1 MTDNNLRL
9 LYSSNAIWSKSG
21 YGVQGMS
28 LLTRLAD
35 LDVFGNS
42 RSNIANF
49 AWYGMQGGTHEID
62 GFKIYPAGVDPYG
75 NDIIQAHTKNFNAN
89 VVVTLID
96 AWVLQNIA
104 EKVKPALW
112 LPWLPIDHTPVPQKV
127 LEAIQ
132 GAYLPLTYSRWGSQ
146 LLNNQGVKNYYIPH
160 GIEPSVYKIIDDP
173 AILKFK
179 QEYLRCNGH
188 LTVMVAAN
196 KGYPDRKGFQQQL
209 RAWAEFSRN
218 KPDAR
223 LYLHTEPTPMY
234 QGLNLPVLCQALGI
248 ADKVVFPDR
257 YNYFIG
263 FPGEYLAY
271 VYNAANV
278 LMASSMAEG
287 FGIPIIEAQA
297 CGTPVITVNFSSC
310 PELIRYGTI
319 TEPLDLFWTPLEA
332 WQCWPSALAIKDAL
346 EENYQEWL
354 DNGQYKNQDE
364 SIKASKAIHDEFSWD
379 AIVLN
384 QWKPL
389 MQSIHTELFR
399 KDFQQKQLAVTQ
411 PVRIGK
417 IKPV

>member
-1 MTDNNLRL
+1 MTDNLRL

-28 LLTRLAD
+28 LLPRLAE
-35 LDVFGNS
+35 LDVFGKN

-49 AWYGMQGGTHEID
+49 AWYGMQGGTHEIE
-62 GFKIYPAGVDPYG
+62 GFKMYPAGVDPYG
-75 NDIIQAHTKNFNAN
+75 NDIIQAHTRNFNAN

-96 AWVLQNIA
+96 AWVLQDIA
-104 EKVKPALW
+104 KKVAPALW
-112 LPWLPIDHTPVPQKV
+112 LPWLPIDHTPVPDKV
-127 LEAIQ
+127 LEGIS
-132 GAYLPLTYSRWGSQ
+132 GAYLPLTYSKWGSQ
-146 LLNNQGVKNYYIPH
+146 LLANQGVKNYYIPH

-173 AILKFK
+173 AIVEFK
-179 QEYLRCNGH
+179 KNYLRCEGH
-188 LTVMVAAN
+188 LTVMIAAN

-234 QGLNLPVLCQALGI
+234 QGLNLPKLCQALGI

-257 YNYFIG
+257 YNYFMG
-263 FPGEYLAY
+263 FPPEYMAY

-278 LMASSMAEG
+278 LMAASMAEG

-319 TEPLDLFWTPLEA
+319 TEPLDIFWTPLEA
-332 WQCWPSALAIKDAL
+332 WQCWPSALAVKDAL

-354 DNGQYKNQDE
+354 DNGKYKNHDE
-364 SIKASKAIHDEFSWD
+364 SVKASVAIYNEFSWD
-379 AIVLN
+379 NIVSM

-389 MQSIHTELFR
+389 MEALHKEIYP
-399 KDFQQKQLAVTQ
+399 QKQIVNTQ
-411 PVRIGK
+411 LVKTGK
-417 IKPV
+417 VKP